1 MATIKKQGRGYK
13 ITVSNGYDIHGKQI
27 RHHLTWV
34 PESNLTERQVE
45 RELNR
50 QIVLFEESVK
60 TGGIRLDG
68 NIRFQAFSERFMRD
82 HIAVNRKPNTAARYE
97 RDLKRINKAIGHMK
111 LSHITPSD
119 INAFAASLQADGAKG
134 SGGKLAPSRLLT
146 SMHSPPHCRQTE
158 QKGLVENWRPP
169 LSIPSFGRFPQP
181 SATQSSGATF
191 LPIRRSMPKAP
202 AKNTARL
209 STWMRMKHVSFSTS
223 SKRNPSSGELYFRVT
238 CSQVSGVVSC
248 WASSGPT
255 LTLINI
261 WCISD
266 EPGIIHRSRGAI
278 SVSRKANAQSALSTC
293 LMHFSAS
300 FWNTRNGK
308 KISVF
313 FWAMLGLARQMIQES
328 SHQRMVLRFFQHRLH
343 SGSINSRRKLD

>member
-134 SGGKLAPSRLLT
+134 SGGKLAPSSVNTILRT
-146 SMHSPPHCRQTE
+146 
-158 QKGLVENWRPP
+158 
-169 LSIPSFGRFPQP
+169 LSAALGYAVKWGYIPSNPALNAEGPGQEYSEAVYMDENEARFFLNELKKK
-181 SATQSSGATF
+181 SIKWRTLFSCDLLSGLRRGELLGLQWPDIDF
-191 LPIRRSMPKAP
+191 DQHLVYIRRTWNYTPVKGCYFGEPK
-202 AKNTARL
+202 
-209 STWMRMKHVSFSTS
+209 
-223 SKRNPSSGELYFRVT
+223 SKRSKRPIHLPDAFFSLLLEYKEWQENQRILLGDAWVGTADDPRVFT
-238 CSQVSGVVSC
+238 SEDGS
-248 WASSGPT
+248 P
-255 LTLINI
+255 I
-261 WCISD
+261 
-266 EPGIIHRSRGAI
+266 
-278 SVSRKANAQSALSTC
+278 
-293 LMHFSAS
+293 
-300 FWNTRNGK
+300 
-308 KISVF
+308 
-313 FWAMLGLARQMIQES
+313 
-328 SHQRMVLRFFQHRLH
+328 FQHRLR
-343 SGSINSRRKLD
+343 SGSINSRRKLG

>member
-134 SGGKLAPSRLLT
+134 AGGKLAPLLCQYHPSDAFRSPRL
-146 SMHSPPHCRQTE
+146 R
-158 QKGLVENWRPP
+158 
-169 LSIPSFGRFPQP
+169 
-181 SATQSSGATF
+181 
-191 LPIRRSMPKAP
+191 
-202 AKNTARL
+202 
-209 STWMRMKHVSFSTS
+209 
-223 SKRNPSSGELYFRVT
+223 
-238 CSQVSGVVSC
+238 SQV
-248 WASSGPT
+248 
-255 LTLINI
+255 
-261 WCISD
+261 
-266 EPGIIHRSRGAI
+266 
-278 SVSRKANAQSALSTC
+278 
-293 LMHFSAS
+293 
-300 FWNTRNGK
+300 
-308 KISVF
+308 
-313 FWAMLGLARQMIQES
+313 GL
-328 SHQRMVLRFFQHRLH
+328 HFFQSCAQCRRPRPRIQRGSLH
-343 SGSINSRRKLD
+343 GRE

>member
-111 LSHITPSD
+111 LS
-119 INAFAASLQADGAKG
+119 
-134 SGGKLAPSRLLT
+134 RLLT

-158 QKGLVENWRPP
+158 QKGPVENWRPP

-293 LMHFSAS
+293 LMHFSVS

-308 KISVF
+308 KISVIY
-313 FWAMLGLARQMIQES
+313 WAMLGLARQMTQES
-328 SHQRMVLRFFQHRLH
+328 SHQRMVLRFFQHRLRN
-343 SGSINSRRKLD
+343 GSINSRRKLG

>member
-134 SGGKLAPSRLLT
+134 SGGKLAPSSVNTILRT
-146 SMHSPPHCRQTE
+146 
-158 QKGLVENWRPP
+158 
-169 LSIPSFGRFPQP
+169 LSAALGYAVKWGYIPSNPALNAEGPGQEYSEAVYMDENEARFFLNELKKK
-181 SATQSSGATF
+181 SIKWRTLFSCDLLSGLRRSELLGLQWPDIDF
-191 LPIRRSMPKAP
+191 DQHLVYIRR
-202 AKNTARL
+202 T
-209 STWMRMKHVSFSTS
+209 
-223 SKRNPSSGELYFRVT
+223 
-238 CSQVSGVVSC
+238 
-248 WASSGPT
+248 
-255 LTLINI
+255 
-261 WCISD
+261 
-266 EPGIIHRSRGAI
+266 
-278 SVSRKANAQSALSTC
+278 
-293 LMHFSAS
+293 
-300 FWNTRNGK
+300 
-308 KISVF
+308 
-313 FWAMLGLARQMIQES
+313 
-328 SHQRMVLRFFQHRLH
+328 
-343 SGSINSRRKLD
+343 